1 LVFTD
6 SYQLTGRIDNKPPK
20 PFKKIYRANKNQSRN
35 SKNLAPFRQERR
47 VVERPYAP
55 RRYATD
61 DTPAAIAT
69 QFS

>member
-1 LVFTD
+1 LIFTD
-6 SYQLTGRIDNKPPK
+6 LYRVTETIDSKEPERFQENLS
-20 PFKKIYRANKNQSRN
+20 RQQNQSRN

-55 RRYATD
+55 RRYASD